1 MELDRRLK
9 ELRLRRGLT
18 QEQAAQVLGVSAQV
32 VSKWERGLTQP
43 DVQMMPRIAVLY
55 RISLDELYDMDAYY
69 SRKHIEEYLERIN
82 RIILTEEKD
91 TVFQLIAEE
100 ISLRPTAYEEYLR
113 LIWYAAYHRMNEK
126 VYVDQLVPLV
136 ERVEQFCRSDKIRH
150 TIFRQMVSICA
161 HSEDP
166 EIQKLTKNYYEK
178 LPYLSNSREF
188 LAPHVLKG
196 EELENSE
203 SKTLMQLL
211 EYVRERIQWKMLQNA
226 HTPEEKIRYFHMTT
240 GIFDLLLED
249 KFAGYFET
257 PLLLDLLQTAREY
270 FRLGEYRN
278 GEEYLA
284 KILKIL
290 RRHMSAEARNNP
302 AEFASD
308 YLPKDHIPYWQSA
321 QNLLE
326 EMLKI
331 EEFQPY
337 YKDIRELYNEY
348 KKYFSNFSTGG
359 TK

>member
-1 MELDRRLK
+1 MELDKRLK
-9 ELRLRRGLT
+9 ELRLRRELT

-69 SRKHIEEYLERIN
+69 SRKHIEEYQERIN
-82 RIILTEEKD
+82 RLILTEEKD
-91 TVFQLIAEE
+91 AVFQLIAEE
-100 ISLRPTAYEEYLR
+100 ISLRPTAYEEYQR
-113 LIWYAAYHRMNEK
+113 LIWYAAYHRMSEK
-126 VYVDQLVPLV
+126 IYVDQLVPLV
-136 ERVEQFCRSDKIRH
+136 ERVEQFCRSDRIRH

-161 HSEDP
+161 HSEDR
-166 EIQKLTKNYYEK
+166 EIQELAKNYYEK
-178 LPYLSNSREF
+178 LPYLANSREL

-226 HTPEEKIRYFHMTT
+226 HTPEQKIRYFHMTA
-240 GIFDLLLED
+240 GLFDLFLED

-257 PLLLDLLQTAREY
+257 PLLLDFFQIIREY
-270 FRLGEYRN
+270 LRLGDSEN
-278 GEEYLA
+278 AEEYMKKL
-284 KILKIL
+284 LRIL
-290 RRHMSAEARNNP
+290 RRHMSEEARKNP
-302 AEFASD
+302 SEFVTD
-308 YLPKDHIPYWQSA
+308 CVPNGYIPYWQSA
-321 QNLLE
+321 QNLLVK
-326 EMLKI
+326 MLKN

-337 YKDIRELYNEY
+337 YEDIQKLYNEY
-348 KKYFSNFSTGG
+348 KKYFSNFSAGG

>member
-1 MELDRRLK
+1 MELDKRLK
-9 ELRLRRGLT
+9 ELRTRRGLT

-69 SRKHIEEYLERIN
+69 SRKHVEEYLERIN
-82 RIILTEEKD
+82 RVILTEEKD
-91 TVFQLIAEE
+91 IVFQLIAEE
-100 ISLRPTAYEEYLR
+100 ISLRPNAYEEYMR
-113 LIWYAAYHRMNEK
+113 LIWYAAYRNMSEK
-126 VYVDQLVPLV
+126 IYVDQLIPLV

-150 TIFRQMVSICA
+150 TIFRQMVNICA

-166 EIQKLTKNYYEK
+166 EIQKLTKTYYEK
-178 LPYLSNSREF
+178 LPYLANSREL

-196 EELENSE
+196 EELETSE

-240 GIFDLLLED
+240 GLFDLLLED

-270 FRLGEYRN
+270 IRLGDHRN
-278 GEEYLA
+278 GEECL
-284 KILKIL
+284 LKIFKML
-290 RRHMSAEARNNP
+290 RRHMSEEDRNSP
-302 AEFASD
+302 SEFAAD
-308 YLPKDHIPYWQSA
+308 FLPAGHIPYWQSGK
-321 QNLLE
+321 NLLE
-326 EMLKI
+326 QMQKI

-337 YKDIRELYNEY
+337 YKEIQELYDEY
-348 KKYFSNFSTGG
+348 EKYFCNFSTGE
-359 TK
+359 TR